1 MSQHPRLTAVVL
13 VREWYDH
20 RGGGGCCGG
29 TAALAAVRESGT
41 GCDAGAVTPST
52 EAGAVAADRTGQLYR
67 KLREVLPDAD
77 LTVADS
83 GNWAWLL
90 PSTYRAVRASGT
102 TRWVAA
108 RAASRSTTPGAVL
121 VDGRL
126 LPGTDGQAPG
136 TVAQRVRAVAEG
148 RPGTLPV

>member
-1 MSQHPRLTAVVL
+1 MSRDRQVPAVVL
-13 VREWYDH
+13 VREWHDH

-29 TAALAAVRESGT
+29 TAALAAVRDNGA
-41 GCDAGAVTPST
+41 GCDVGAGST
-52 EAGAVAADRTGQLYR
+52 EAGTAAADRTGRLYR
-67 KLREVLPDAD
+67 EVRDALPEAD
-77 LTVADS
+77 LTVADA

-90 PSTYRAVRASGT
+90 PSTYRALRASGS

-121 VDGRL
+121 IDGRL

-136 TVAQRVRAVAEG
+136 LVAERVRAVARG

>member
-1 MSQHPRLTAVVL
+1 MSSGRQVPAVVL
-13 VREWYDH
+13 VREWHDH

-29 TAALAAVRESGT
+29 TAALSGVGDSNAEPRCDVRAG
-41 GCDAGAVTPST
+41 GDADAP
-52 EAGAVAADRTGQLYR
+52 AADRTGRLYR
-67 KLREVLPDAD
+67 ELREALPEVG
-77 LTVADS
+77 LTVADA
-83 GNWAWLL
+83 GNWAWLV
-90 PSTYRAVRASGT
+90 PSTYRAVRASGS

-136 TVAQRVRAVAEG
+136 LVAQRVRAVLEA